1 MKWDQ
6 AVKNLSNDYRWRV
19 IGSIS
24 EKKRL
29 FNQYMD
35 ELKKVE
41 KDEQKVRFSYAK
53 EEFFKMLEEFRINT
67 SDKKFWQ
74 VASALVNDPR
84 WKAIP
89 EEKERENLFQDHLD
103 KLYAQERENMKVMRK
118 SSIEEFGKKLLR
130 YIDSK
135 MIDHTTSW
143 D

>member
-41 KDEQKVRFSYAK
+41 KDE
-53 EEFFKMLEEFRINT
+53 
-67 SDKKFWQ
+67 
-74 VASALVNDPR
+74 
-84 WKAIP
+84 
-89 EEKERENLFQDHLD
+89 
-103 KLYAQERENMKVMRK
+103 
-118 SSIEEFGKKLLR
+118 
-130 YIDSK
+130 
-135 MIDHTTSW
+135 
-143 D
+143 

>member
-1 MKWDQ
+1 
-6 AVKNLSNDYRWRV
+6 
-19 IGSIS
+19 
-24 EKKRL
+24 
-29 FNQYMD
+29 
-35 ELKKVE
+35 
-41 KDEQKVRFSYAK
+41 
-53 EEFFKMLEEFRINT
+53 MLEEFRINT